1 MPIKSIKIDNKL
13 PEDYEPHEINDANS
27 ARAASIHLLF
37 SHVADFHK
45 LIVKIIADKYKI
57 KEEEIYDTIV
67 KHPDYTGMTIN
78 PFIYG
83 LSYVTQEDADK
94 ALAEMEEVKEE
105 VEVKNEVIE
114 PTVAKKAVRKKK
126 IVEVVP
132 VEAPMEAPV
141 QEPVQQKLKIVR
153 KKKAAE

>member
-1 MPIKSIKIDNKL
+1 MM
-13 PEDYEPHEINDANS
+13 PEDYEPHEIKDADS

-45 LIVKIIADKYKI
+45 LIVKIIAEKYKI

-83 LSYVTQEDADK
+83 LSYITQEDANR
-94 ALAEMEEVKEE
+94 ALAKMEEVKGE
-105 VEVKNEVIE
+105 VVKNEVIE
-114 PTVAKKAVRKKK
+114 PPVKVKAVRKKK
-126 IVEVVP
+126 IAEIEVVAEE
-132 VEAPMEAPV
+132 V
-141 QEPVQQKLKIVR
+141 PVQQKLKIVR
-153 KKKAAE
+153 KKKIDS

>member
-1 MPIKSIKIDNKL
+1 MPIKSIKVDNKL
-13 PEDYEPHEINDANS
+13 PEDFEPHEIKDANS

-45 LIVKIIADKYKI
+45 LIVKIIAEKYKI
-57 KEEEIYDTIV
+57 SEMDIYNTIV
-67 KHPDYTGMTIN
+67 NHPDYTGMTIN

-83 LSYVTQEDADK
+83 LSYVTQEDANK

-105 VEVKNEVIE
+105 VVKNEVIE
-114 PTVAKKAVRKKK
+114 PAVKVKAVRKKK
-126 IVEVVP
+126 ITEVVP
-132 VEAPMEAPV
+132 VEVTV